1 MKTKYLLLALA
12 FPFCFS
18 SCSSDVLDQVPTDA
32 IPDQQIVTEV
42 EAARTA
48 LMGAYAYLG
57 DYRYLTLAHI
67 TSDVMG
73 EDLTITSGAYGFS
86 TYNWL
91 VFSYQYAQ
99 TPVDDPWWTGYC
111 AYIWRYAYKSI
122 DQANTIIASAES
134 LKPEGTD
141 KEDIVAQAYGL
152 RAYNFL
158 TLAQLFAR
166 AYTDQPDSKGILLR
180 LQPGSSD
187 ESQNVPRT
195 SLREAYQQIVSDLNY
210 VYEHSTNTDAQFIN
224 KQGTALLL
232 ARVYLN
238 MGDYQNAEKYA
249 TLAVGAY
256 DGSNLMSQAEYRA
269 GFKDHNKEWLW
280 FFNYTPNTSN
290 LYASIPSFY
299 WYCTEF
305 EGYEYGAKIAP
316 EDVTSKASADMLKGY
331 STVRATASFRNMFE
345 DTDCRKL
352 FPGYVYDDDGY
363 FISKFGHRTRIGD
376 AEYPFCRI
384 AEGYLIKAEAEW
396 QLGNSALAKEVLNT
410 LQVAR
415 GASPTEATL
424 DNIWYE
430 RRKELY
436 GEGFALN
443 DMKRLQKP
451 LRRVGPDQ
459 WAGVKELPANSP
471 QFMLPIPNTEMFY
484 NKQLTGDDQ
493 NEYWRN

>member
-32 IPDQQIVTEV
+32 IPDQQIVTDV
-42 EAARTA
+42 EAAKTA

-57 DYRYLTLAHI
+57 DFQYLTLGHV

-73 EDLTITSGAYGFS
+73 EDVTITSGAYGFS

-99 TPVDDPWWTGYC
+99 TPIDDPWWTGYSTR
-111 AYIWRYAYKSI
+111 IWRYAYKSI
-122 DQANTIIASAES
+122 DQANTIITSAEL
-134 LKPEGTD
+134 LKPEGAQ
-141 KEDIVAQAYGL
+141 KEDIIAQAYGV

-158 TLAQLFAR
+158 TLVQLFAR

-180 LQPGSSD
+180 LQPGSND
-187 ESQNVPRT
+187 EAQNVPRT
-195 SLREAYQQIVSDLNY
+195 SVREAYQQIVSDLNY

-249 TLAVGAY
+249 TQAVGTY
-256 DGSNLMSQAEYRA
+256 DGSNLMSQEEYRA

-280 FFNYTPNTSN
+280 FFNFTPNTSN

-299 WYCTEF
+299 WYCSEF

-331 STVRATASFRNMFE
+331 STVRATVSFRNMFE
-345 DTDCRKL
+345 DMDCRKL

-376 AEYPFCRI
+376 AEYPLCRV
-384 AEGYLIKAEAEW
+384 AEGYLIKAEAEF
-396 QLGNSALAKEVLNT
+396 QQGNVALAKEVLNT

-424 DNIWYE
+424 DHIWYE

-443 DMKRLQKP
+443 DMKRLHKP

-484 NKQLTGDDQ
+484 NKQLTQEDQ